1 MTGCNYY
8 LQLFRMHHFKISI
21 TPIHAKRFELFQTL
35 ESLMS
40 IYRPYCEDISLSE
53 SKKLIIILGK
63 VNDLNQLQ
71 VLVES
76 KEYEV
81 LTGALSLL
89 AAKTDF
95 QIKGIHDMIQFEKLQ
110 KSIIKRSFKPSQNE

>member
-1 MTGCNYY
+1 
-8 LQLFRMHHFKISI
+8 MHQFKISI

-40 IYRPYCEDISLSE
+40 LYRPYCEDISLSE
-53 SKKLIIILGK
+53 SKRLIIILGK

-95 QIKGIHDMIQFEKLQ
+95 QIKGIHDMIQFEKFQ
-110 KSIIKRSFKPSQNE
+110 KSIIRRNFKPSQNE